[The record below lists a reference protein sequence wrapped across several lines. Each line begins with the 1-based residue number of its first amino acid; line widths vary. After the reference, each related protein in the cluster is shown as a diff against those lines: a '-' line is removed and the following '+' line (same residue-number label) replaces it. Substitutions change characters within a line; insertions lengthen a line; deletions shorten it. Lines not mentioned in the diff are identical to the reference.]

1 GYNMTEINYEGHNH
15 RIHHVDRKG
24 IVKTVLIYSL
34 LLLILSILLKAD
46 ILTDSLA
53 MFSNVIQPVI
63 NSIINHCPIEVEIP
77 TIPMGPGWNGSDGNA
92 SPYVDIPELLNKI
105 NR

>member
-1 GYNMTEINYEGHNH
+1 MTEINYEGHNH

-34 LLLILSILLKAD
+34 LLLILSILLKAN

-63 NSIINHCPIEVEIP
+63 NSIINYCPIEVEIP

-92 SPYVDIPELLNKI
+92 SPYIDIPELLNKI

>member
-1 GYNMTEINYEGHNH
+1 MTEINYEGHNY

-24 IVKTVLIYSL
+24 IVGTVLIYSL
-34 LLLILSILLKAD
+34 LVLIFSMLLKAD

-63 NSIINHCPIEVEIP
+63 NSIINYCPIEVEIP
-77 TIPMGPGWNGSDGNA
+77 TIPLGPSWNGSDGNA
-92 SPYVDIPELLNKI
+92 SQYIDIPELLNKI